1 MTSGCPGSDHEE
13 EGGRELRQ
21 QEGLGLLFVWGEREP
36 GQEGELTG
44 YLLLGLANHRN
55 VLGGEGGA
63 DWLTRHSWLG
73 LANHRNGMEW
83 NGKLQYGVFPIFL
96 LCKFIRVVDCWLGWV
111 GRMTDRNDLL
121 I

>member
-63 DWLTRHSWLG
+63 DWLTRHSWLD

-83 NGKLQYGVFPIFL
+83 NRMENYSMVFFL
-96 LCKFIRVVDCWLGWV
+96 YLCCVNLSEWLFAGWAGLV
-111 GRMTDRNDLL
+111 E
-121 I
+121 